1 MNATERTRFIDHRG
15 TRVLHLDYSAA
26 RDPEEAVAAIRHS
39 MSVVKQHPPK
49 SLRVMTTV
57 RDARYNTAVL
67 QALKELASHNEPYV
81 KASAVVGM
89 GGLRR
94 VAYQAVILFSRRT
107 LKTFDTEEEALDWL
121 VQQK

>member
-1 MNATERTRFIDHRG
+1 MDRTRFVDHKG
-15 TRVLHLDYSAA
+15 TRILHFDYSGL
-26 RDPEEAVAAIRHS
+26 RDPEEAIAEIRRSMEIAAR
-39 MSVVKQHPPK
+39 QPPR
-49 SLRVMTTV
+49 SLLAMTTV

-89 GGLRR
+89 SGLHRI
-94 VAYQAVILFSRRT
+94 AYQAVILFSRRQI
-107 LKTFDTEEEALDWL
+107 KTFDREEEAMDWL